1 MKKVLIIAYYWPPAG
16 GPGVQRWL
24 KFVTYLSEFGIEPI
38 IYVPENASY
47 PLIDND
53 LLKQVPKGV
62 TVLKRPIVEPYKLAS
77 FLSGKSVAKISSG
90 IIPPEKKQT
99 FLEAA
104 SLWIRGNLFIPDA
117 RVLWVKPSVAFL
129 EKYIKEHAIDTVIST
144 GPPHSMHLIG
154 MKLKQ
159 KTRIT
164 WIADFRDPWTTI
176 GYHQALKLSKY
187 AAGKHRALES
197 AVLNQADQIIVT
209 SQTTKRE
216 FSSLTTKP
224 IEVITNGYDAIHSP
238 VTLDEHF
245 TIAHIGSLLSKRNPK
260 ILWKVL
266 HEICEVNSA
275 FKSDFRLKLIG
286 AISTDVLD
294 SIKAEGLTDNIE
306 NLGYV
311 SHSEA
316 VQQQLKSQVLLL
328 IEIDSEETKGIIPGK
343 IFEYIAAHRPIL
355 AIGPKDAD
363 FADIISET
371 SSGTVVTYDQSEKL
385 KLAILTMYDSYRSV
399 NLEVKSENIEKYSRK
414 NLTQQLAELI
424 LKEET

>member
-24 KFVTYLSEFGIEPI
+24 KFVTYLSEFGIEPTV
-38 IYVPENASY
+38 YVPENASY

-62 TVLKRPIVEPYKLAS
+62 TVLKRPIVEPYKMAS

-286 AISTDVLD
+286 AVSTDVLD

-371 SSGTVVTYDQSEKL
+371 SSGTFVTYDQSEKL
-385 KLAILTMYDSYRSV
+385 KLAILTMYDSYRSG
-399 NLEVKSENIEKYSRK
+399 NLEFKSKNIEKYSRR

>member
-38 IYVPENASY
+38 VYVPENASY

-62 TVLKRPIVEPYKLAS
+62 TVLKRPIVEPYKMAS

-176 GYHQALKLSKY
+176 GYHQALKLSKFS
-187 AAGKHRALES
+187 AAKHRELES

-238 VTLDEHF
+238 VRLDEHF

-286 AISTDVLD
+286 AVSADVLD

-316 VQQQLKSQVLLL
+316 VQHQLKSQVLLL

-371 SSGTVVTYDQSEKL
+371 SSGTFVTYDQSKKL
-385 KLAILTMYDSYRSV
+385 KLAILTLYDSYRSG
-399 NLEVKSENIEKYSRK
+399 NLEVKSENIEKYSRR